1 MDARAQ
7 LKAIREQARN
17 AVCSQ
22 KLENFPLY
30 IACQS
35 CGAPAEFD
43 IIQKNYHCQHCGA
56 HTDVNT
62 TLAFVKNWREQQ
74 RHKLQQHA
82 AQQDL
87 QAELVS

>member
-35 CGAPAEFD
+35 CGAPEEFD
-43 IIQKNYHCQHCGA
+43 IIQ
-56 HTDVNT
+56 
-62 TLAFVKNWREQQ
+62 
-74 RHKLQQHA
+74 
-82 AQQDL
+82 
-87 QAELVS
+87 